1 MDVLHLVH
9 CYYPAR
15 GGSEILFQQISEQLV
30 NTYQDRVTV
39 YTTHGYNT
47 GFFVDPGQ
55 PAIPHTE
62 NEQLNG
68 VQIHRFAVNNRIP
81 PRMRKLQ
88 IRAYLN
94 EWPLNDVLR
103 SIYHGPISWPFLRA
117 VASAQA
123 DVVSATSF
131 PYLHMYYAVIGRR
144 FNRLPLV
151 LHGAL
156 HPDDR
161 WSYDRRVIYKAIA
174 ACDIYLANTAFER
187 DHVIAKGMAPDR
199 VRIASPGVD
208 PGPFATADG
217 ASLRHELGW
226 ADEPVV
232 AYVGQQAAHKGI
244 ETLYQAM
251 RPVWRTIPEA
261 RLLVAGGRTPYSEK
275 LDALLAEFTVEER
288 DRIRILPNFDEEEK
302 ARIYAACDI
311 FVSASGFESFGIT
324 FLEAWSAGK
333 PVIGCRSGA
342 IPTVITEDQDGL
354 LVPYQDAP
362 ELANALIRLLQDGRL
377 REQLGQRGREKVC
390 SNYTWEIAAQRFRA
404 AYESAIK

>member
-1 MDVLHLVH
+1 MDILHLVH

-15 GGSEILFQQISEQLV
+15 GGSEILFQRISEQLV
-30 NTYQDRVTV
+30 ATYQDRVTV

-47 GFFVDPGQ
+47 AYFVDPSQ

-81 PRMRKLQ
+81 PRIRKLQ

-94 EWPLNDVLR
+94 DWPLNDVIR
-103 SIYHGPISWPFLRA
+103 SIYHGPISWPYFKALA
-117 VASAQA
+117 GAQA

-131 PYLHMYYAVIGRR
+131 PYLHMHYAVLARR
-144 FNRLPLV
+144 LNRLPLV

-187 DHVIAKGMAPDR
+187 DHVIAKGMPPER

-208 PGPFATADG
+208 PEPFAAADG
-217 ASLRHELGW
+217 HRLRRQLGW
-226 ADEPVV
+226 TDEPVI
-232 AYVGQQAAHKGI
+232 AYVGQQSAHKGI

-251 RPVWRTIPEA
+251 RHVWQAVPEA
-261 RLLVAGGRTPYSEK
+261 RLIVAGGRTPYSET
-275 LDALLAEFTVEER
+275 LDSILDEFTAAER
-288 DRIRILPNFDEEEK
+288 DRIRIMPNFDEEEK
-302 ARIYAACDI
+302 AGIYAACDL

-362 ELANALIRLLQDGRL
+362 ELANALIKLLQDGRL
-377 REQLGQRGREKVC
+377 RAQLGQRGLEKVLT
-390 SNYTWEIAAQRFRA
+390 NYTWEIAAQRFRA
-404 AYESAIK
+404 AYESAIN

>member
-1 MDVLHLVH
+1 MDILHLVH

-15 GGSEILFQQISEQLV
+15 GGSEILFQRISEQLV
-30 NTYQDRVTV
+30 ATYQDRVTV

-47 GFFVDPGQ
+47 AYFVDPSQ

-81 PRMRKLQ
+81 PRIRKLQ

-94 EWPLNDVLR
+94 DWPLNDVIR
-103 SIYHGPISWPFLRA
+103 SIYHGPISWPYFKALA
-117 VASAQA
+117 GAQA

-131 PYLHMYYAVIGRR
+131 PYLHMHYAVLARR
-144 FNRLPLV
+144 LNRLPLV

-187 DHVIAKGMAPDR
+187 DHVIAKGMPPER

-208 PGPFATADG
+208 PEPFAAADG
-217 ASLRHELGW
+217 HRLRRQLGW
-226 ADEPVV
+226 TDEPVI
-232 AYVGQQAAHKGI
+232 AYVGQQSAHKGI

-251 RPVWRTIPEA
+251 RHVWQVVPEA
-261 RLLVAGGRTPYSEK
+261 RLIVAGGRTPYSET
-275 LDALLAEFTVEER
+275 LDSILDEFTAAER
-288 DRIRILPNFDEEEK
+288 DRIRIMPNFDEEEK
-302 ARIYAACDI
+302 AGIYAACDL

-362 ELANALIRLLQDGRL
+362 ELANALIKLLQDGRL
-377 REQLGQRGREKVC
+377 RAQLGQRGREKVLT
-390 SNYTWEIAAQRFRA
+390 NYTWEIAAQRFRA
-404 AYESAIK
+404 AYESAIN